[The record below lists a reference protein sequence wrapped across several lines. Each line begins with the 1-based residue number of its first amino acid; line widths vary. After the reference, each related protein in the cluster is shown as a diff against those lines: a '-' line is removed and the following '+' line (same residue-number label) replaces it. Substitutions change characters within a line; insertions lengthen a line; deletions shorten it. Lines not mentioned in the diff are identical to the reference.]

1 MGDWYF
7 TYICLSVEKLQPTQ
21 RGSRLIIIAR
31 RFSCGTHDTCVMVF
45 LSAVS
50 QETLNK
56 VLLTAILLR
65 AALSAALL
73 VCPCLLICRKPANI
87 SFYRYLLLHITLL
100 LFYCSQLYPHNN
112 PPLCRFCRRLF
123 LRLPPYY
130 IRIIILY
137 IKNGHFHTDILHLF
151 SCL

>member
-21 RGSRLIIIAR
+21 RGSRLIILTH

-73 VCPCLLICRKPANI
+73 VCLYAVNRPIYPFNGICSSI
-87 SFYRYLLLHITLL
+87 LH
-100 LFYCSQLYPHNN
+100 
-112 PPLCRFCRRLF
+112 
-123 LRLPPYY
+123 YY
-130 IRIIILY
+130 FFIAPNCIRIIILLY
-137 IKNGHFHTDILHLF
+137 AASVGGYFYD
-151 SCL
+151 CLLTVSA

>member
-73 VCPCLLICRKPANI
+73 VCLYAVNRPIYPFNGICSSIFPFCNCLRIYFTRFSCGMRDTCVMV
-87 SFYRYLLLHITLL
+87 FYHMIASL
-100 LFYCSQLYPHNN
+100 LYPHNN
-112 PPLCRFCRRLF
+112 PLH
-123 LRLPPYY
+123 
-130 IRIIILY
+130 
-137 IKNGHFHTDILHLF
+137 KNGHFHTDILHLF